1 MVAFK
6 YGEWDY
12 ICRVSPQPI
21 CNLFFR
27 QLLVHPDH
35 GVQAA
40 PDSYLGLPS
49 DDPSARQ
56 SLLSELGLG
65 IRSSCSIPRME
76 STGGQLNSLGNVAD
90 IVLCCFSIFVV
101 IGIIF
106 KAFRRKA
113 AVARVEMMILL
124 GLYGLIKFFEI
135 FDTGSFLEQGSQSIV
150 WLTSIHHSL
159 TVLFYFC
166 LIWLGF
172 LGLQLIEDGTKISL
186 IPLLSC
192 MTFLFIGSI
201 YIFLDTG
208 FGVTHYFSSQPA
220 SHLYSPWTFSMVIL
234 WPFIALTIY
243 AGLTILVSVKILGEL
258 KPVVVLLFSMMTIAM
273 GTIFRWI
280 LTQPICHSSNATVD
294 GSFMGSLL
302 ELVSLGLLVY
312 IWICLTEAEWDE
324 YSDMGGLGYPVGP
337 TFDNKL
343 LHNSSLVS
351 RHPLPPAVSNH
362 DDQLVIVD
370 RISSLD
376 GRPTHLP
383 LDSQHLFMPPQASNI
398 QHHQPP
404 DDQHGP
410 LVNHN
415 YDGLGPTLDSSNFN
429 K

>member
-1 MVAFK
+1 
-6 YGEWDY
+6 
-12 ICRVSPQPI
+12 
-21 CNLFFR
+21 
-27 QLLVHPDH
+27 
-35 GVQAA
+35 
-40 PDSYLGLPS
+40 
-49 DDPSARQ
+49 
-56 SLLSELGLG
+56 
-65 IRSSCSIPRME
+65 
-76 STGGQLNSLGNVAD
+76 
-90 IVLCCFSIFVV
+90 
-101 IGIIF
+101 
-106 KAFRRKA
+106 
-113 AVARVEMMILL
+113 
-124 GLYGLIKFFEI
+124 
-135 FDTGSFLEQGSQSIV
+135 
-150 WLTSIHHSL
+150 
-159 TVLFYFC
+159 
-166 LIWLGF
+166 
-172 LGLQLIEDGTKISL
+172 
-186 IPLLSC
+186 
-192 MTFLFIGSI
+192 
-201 YIFLDTG
+201 
-208 FGVTHYFSSQPA
+208 
-220 SHLYSPWTFSMVIL
+220 MVIL

-337 TFDNKL
+337 TSDNKL